1 MFFAS
6 TVLYVLKQMYLP
18 SICRIQTELHFTMML
33 IVDSKLTRN
42 RFVEMKCKNSVEGG
56 VGNTPSMVNH
66 VKWESKSFILSLNR

>member
-6 TVLYVLKQMYLP
+6 TVLYVLKQMYLS

-42 RFVEMKCKNSVEGG
+42 RFVETKCKNSVVGG
-56 VGNTPSMVNH
+56 GEHPLH
-66 VKWESKSFILSLNR
+66 GKSCEMGE